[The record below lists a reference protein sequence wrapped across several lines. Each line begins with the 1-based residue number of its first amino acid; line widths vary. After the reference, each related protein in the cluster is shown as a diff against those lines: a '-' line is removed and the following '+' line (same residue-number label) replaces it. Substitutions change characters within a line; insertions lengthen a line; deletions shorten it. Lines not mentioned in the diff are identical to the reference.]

1 MVSTR
6 SRVTFILIRRVKIWR
21 EKQADIQVEG
31 RTPDIHE
38 LDLEKDSPAV
48 ILFDTL

>member
-1 MVSTR
+1 MVSAC
-6 SRVTFILIRRVKIWR
+6 SGVTFILICRAKIWQ

-38 LDLEKDSPAV
+38 LDLEKDSPAD